1 MNLEEKIKNGTTE
14 LQDYYRIA
22 LRDIEKHKANIT
34 RLNKELKNEQKM
46 LYKACELKAKCKLR
60 AEEQGYPNLFNGE

>member
-1 MNLEEKIKNGTTE
+1 MNLEERIKNGTTE

-34 RLNKELKNEQKM
+34 RLNMMLKDEQEK
-46 LYKACELKAKCKLR
+46 LYKAWELKRKCEIR
-60 AEEQGYPNLFNGE
+60 AEEQGYYNLFK

>member
-1 MNLEEKIKNGTTE
+1 MTIEERIKNGTTE

-34 RLNKELKNEQKM
+34 RLNRELKKEQGM

-60 AEEQGYPNLFNGE
+60 AEEQGYYNLFK

>member
-1 MNLEEKIKNGTTE
+1 MNLEEIIKNGTTE
-14 LQDYYRIA
+14 LQDYYRVA

-34 RLNKELKNEQKM
+34 RLSKELKNEQKK

-60 AEEQGYPNLFNGE
+60 AEEQGYYNLFR